1 MKATLAPI
9 TLALTLAA
17 CGGGGGTSTKSVD
30 NHSGAVVPPPVVNQ
44 NTNPQQEQPKP
55 QQPKPQEQPKPPQN
69 AYCAGAACGVV
80 QPKPEPE
87 KEDPAAVEAEKVRTE
102 AFFKLFNEQ
111 LERARP
117 FSYYTFTSGYVP
129 LAMRTTQE
137 DLNPDWDRSV
147 RWFCYKFQS
156 EAEYACNV
164 QPWKQVKFAPEI
176 TTDAE
181 RRWKN
186 KGMSWA
192 TDPRNVSPAPQK
204 DYGGFRGDNPSLG
217 AYGYRKVYGPFER
230 PFQNSMSVEDVRE
243 LRKALLLQLQLT
255 IDVQQWYCVGVGF
268 VPINDFR
275 CVNREIIQGQNAL
288 AYARTHWRQ
297 MVDAFMPG
305 YAEDVYRNRYFS
317 AHMCQARVTTEQDVA
332 NECAYWQDVGKATP
346 ALESDLYDNPLF
358 ETVGADLKVENL
370 K

>member
-9 TLALTLAA
+9 SLALALAA

-30 NHSGAVVPPPVVNQ
+30 NHSGAIVPPPVVNQ
-44 NTNPQQEQPKP
+44 NTAPQQEQPKP
-55 QQPKPQEQPKPPQN
+55 QEQKPQQN

-80 QPKPEPE
+80 QPEPEPQ
-87 KEDPAAVEAEKVRTE
+87 KEDPADSDAEKVRAE
-102 AFFKLFNEQ
+102 VFFKLFNEQ

-129 LAMRTTQE
+129 LAMRTTQV
-137 DLNPDWDRSV
+137 DLNPDWDHSV

-156 EAEYACNV
+156 EAEYGCNV
-164 QPWKQVKFAPEI
+164 QPWKEVKFAAEH

-186 KGMSWA
+186 KAVAWS
-192 TDPRNVSPAPQK
+192 TDPRNVSPQPQA
-204 DYGGFRGDNPSLG
+204 DYGGFRGDNPATG
-217 AYGYRKVYGPFER
+217 EYGYRKVYGPFER
-230 PFQNSMSVEDVRE
+230 PFQNSMSVVDVQE
-243 LRKALLLQLQLT
+243 LRKELLLQLQWT
-255 IDVQQWYCVGVGF
+255 IDVKQWYCVGVGF

-275 CVNREIIQGQNAL
+275 CVNKEIIQGQNAL
-288 AYARTHWRQ
+288 AYARTHWKQ
-297 MVDAFMPG
+297 MVDAYMPE
-305 YAEDVYRNRYFS
+305 YAEEVYRNRYFS
-317 AHMCQARVTTEQDVA
+317 ALMCQARVSTEQAVA
-332 NECAYWQDVGKATP
+332 NECAYWLDVAKVTP
-346 ALESDLYDNPLF
+346 AVESDLYDNPRF